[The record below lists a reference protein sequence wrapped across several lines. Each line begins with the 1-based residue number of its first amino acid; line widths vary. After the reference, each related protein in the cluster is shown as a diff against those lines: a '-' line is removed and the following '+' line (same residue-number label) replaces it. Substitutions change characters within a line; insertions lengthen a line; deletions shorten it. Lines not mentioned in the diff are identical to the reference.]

1 MRAHIIENG
10 IVTNTI
16 EVESLGFMPSLIDA
30 EDGGSIGDLWNG
42 TAFTKPEIE
51 VVIPKTITMR
61 QARLALLT
69 HELLSQVEGAIT
81 AAEHKI
87 WWEYSTVVERN
98 HLLVCSVLDNLGKSA
113 DEIDALFVEA
123 AGL

>member
-1 MRAHIIENG
+1 MRAHVIENG

-16 EVESLGFMPSLIDA
+16 EVGSLDFMPNLIDA
-30 EDGGSIGDLWNG
+30 EDGGSIGDLWDG
-42 TAFTKPEIE
+42 TDFTKPEIE
-51 VVIPKTITMR
+51 VVIPQTITMR
-61 QARLALLT
+61 QARLALLA
-69 HELLSQVEGAIT
+69 HELLSQVESAIAT
-81 AAEHKI
+81 AEHKI

-98 HLLVCSVLDNLGKSA
+98 HPLACSVLGGLGKSA